1 MPRQSEFRNSV
12 DTLRQ
17 ETDKQASFHIQL
29 AQQIRNELET
39 PVAAFVARQSQH
51 RKGYQATIEKQFKTK
66 QAQEVHVNKARERYE
81 QDCLRINAYTAQS
94 TLVQGK
100 DLERISVKLE
110 RAQQTVHANE
120 REYANFA
127 RALRDTVAKW
137 EQEWKQFCDSCQDLE
152 EERMEF
158 TKDNVWVYANAV
170 SIVCV
175 SDDEVCPSHPTR
187 SHGISSDRDPPWSWH
202 RLVLRTAASVP

>member
-1 MPRQSEFRNSV
+1 
-12 DTLRQ
+12 LRQ
-17 ETDKQASFHIQL
+17 ETDKQAGFHMQL
-29 AQQIRNELET
+29 AQQIRNELEN
-39 PVAAFVARQSQH
+39 PVTSFVARQAQH
-51 RKGYQATIEKQFKTK
+51 RKTYQATIEKQFKTK
-66 QAQEVHVNKARERYE
+66 QAQEAHVNKAREKYE

-127 RALRDTVAKW
+127 RALHESVGKW
-137 EQEWKQFCDSCQDLE
+137 EQEWRQFCDSCQDLE
-152 EERMEF
+152 EERMDF
-158 TKDNVWVYANAV
+158 AKDNVWVYANAV

-175 SDDEVCPSHPTR
+175 SDDEVRLAATLGY
-187 SHGISSDRDPPWSWH
+187 HGIRSDGDPRCSWSP
-202 RLVLRTAASVP
+202 VLRTAAPSP

>member
-1 MPRQSEFRNSV
+1 M
-12 DTLRQ
+12 
-17 ETDKQASFHIQL
+17 QL
-29 AQQIRNELET
+29 AQQIRNELEN
-39 PVAAFVARQSQH
+39 PVTSFVARQAQH
-51 RKGYQATIEKQFKTK
+51 RKTYQATIEKQFKTK
-66 QAQEVHVNKARERYE
+66 QAQEAHVNKAREKYE

-127 RALRDTVAKW
+127 RALHESVGKW
-137 EQEWKQFCDSCQDLE
+137 EQEWRQFCDSCQDLE
-152 EERMEF
+152 EERMDF
-158 TKDNVWVYANAV
+158 AKDNVWVYANAV

-175 SDDEVCPSHPTR
+175 SDDEVRLAATLGY
-187 SHGISSDRDPPWSWH
+187 HGIRSDGDPRCSWSP
-202 RLVLRTAASVP
+202 VLRTAAPSP

>member
-1 MPRQSEFRNSV
+1 MLSEFRNSL
-12 DTLRQ
+12 DTIRQ
-17 ETDKQASFHIQL
+17 ETDKQAAFHLQL
-29 AQQIRNELET
+29 AQQIRNDLEI
-39 PVAAFVARQSQH
+39 PVSAFVARQGQH
-51 RKGYQATIEKQFKTK
+51 RKGYQAAMEKQFKTK
-66 QAQEVHVNKARERYE
+66 QAQEAHVNKAREKYE

-120 REYANFA
+120 REYSNFA
-127 RALRDTVAKW
+127 RALHDTVAKW

-152 EERMEF
+152 DERMEF
-158 TKDNVWVYANAV
+158 SKDNVWAYANAV

-175 SDDEVCPSHPTR
+175 SDDEVRFWIPGR
-187 SHGISSDRDPPWSWH
+187 SHADLSSSAVVGH
-202 RLVLRTAASVP
+202 